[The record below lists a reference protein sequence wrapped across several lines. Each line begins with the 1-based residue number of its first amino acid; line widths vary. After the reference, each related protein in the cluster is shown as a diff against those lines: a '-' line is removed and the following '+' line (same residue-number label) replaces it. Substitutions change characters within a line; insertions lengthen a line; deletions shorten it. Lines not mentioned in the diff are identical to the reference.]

1 MKKSERALALEEL
14 ILRKEEE
21 LILDGRLLKIH
32 FHETYESLKPLNLI
46 KNTIKQVIKSPDL
59 KENLANTVMGLA
71 SGFVAKKLIIGK
83 TNNPLSNILGS
94 IIELTV
100 TNKVVGNA
108 EEIKAVGSIL
118 LKKLLGSTKS

>member
-108 EEIKAVGSIL
+108 EEIKAIGSIL

>member
-32 FHETYESLKPLNLI
+32 FHEAYESLKPLNLI
-46 KNTIKQVIKSPDL
+46 KTTIQQVIKSPDL

-94 IIELTV
+94 IIELAV
-100 TNKVVGNA
+100 TNKVVNNA
-108 EEIKAVGSIL
+108 GDIKAIGSTI
-118 LKKLLGSTKS
+118 LKKLLEKAKS